1 MLTTYYDD
9 RTEMVIEWNGSATFN
24 VQLDGVDV
32 DCFTVYGKAQP
43 AGPCT
48 PQEAHDAAQAH
59 FAQMATEERN
69 TVAIQRIW
77 LGVL

>member
-1 MLTTYYDD
+1 MLTTYHDD
-9 RTEMVIEWNGSATFN
+9 RTNCAIEWNGSATFN

-48 PQEAHDAAQAH
+48 KEEAYEAAQTH
-59 FAQMATEERN
+59 FAEMAT
-69 TVAIQRIW
+69 A
-77 LGVL
+77 

>member
-1 MLTTYYDD
+1 MLTTFQDD
-9 RTEMVIEWNGSATFN
+9 HWHGRTDVVIEWNGGATFN

-48 PQEAHDAAQAH
+48 PSEAYDAAQAH
-59 FAQMATEERN
+59 FAEMETE
-69 TVAIQRIW
+69 TA
-77 LGVL
+77 